1 MTTTTTAHNRGLR
14 RAATAA
20 LLAASIA
27 TGLGTAVAAPAT
39 AAVTPIGTVDGHR
52 AFGIGPHDS
61 AAQCAPTA
69 NRLTS
74 FGAKKFGPRFG
85 TCYRAGNGQ
94 WWAISPW
101 SA

>member
-1 MTTTTTAHNRGLR
+1 MTTNHTPLR
-14 RAATAA
+14 RAVAAA
-20 LLAASIA
+20 LLAGSIA
-27 TGLGTAVAAPAT
+27 TGLGLAAAPAS

-52 AFGIGPHDS
+52 AFGVGPHAS
-61 AAQCAPTA
+61 AAECAPTA

-74 FGAKKFGPRFG
+74 FGAKKFSPRFG
-85 TCYRAGNGQ
+85 ACYRAGNGQ

>member
-1 MTTTTTAHNRGLR
+1 METRAHRT
-14 RAATAA
+14 AAT
-20 LLAASIA
+20 LLIAGSIA
-27 TGLGTAVAAPAT
+27 TGLGVATAAPAT
-39 AAVTPIGTVDGHR
+39 AAVVPIGTVDGHS
-52 AFGIGPHDS
+52 AFGIGPHSS

-69 NRLTS
+69 DRLTN

>member
-1 MTTTTTAHNRGLR
+1 MTTIGTPLR
-14 RAATAA
+14 RAAAAA
-20 LLAASIA
+20 LLAGSIA
-27 TGLGTAVAAPAT
+27 TGLGLAAAPAS
-39 AAVTPIGTVDGHR
+39 AAVAPIGVVDGHR
-52 AFGIGPHDS
+52 AFGIGPHSS
-61 AAQCAPTA
+61 AEQCARTA

-85 TCYRAGNGQ
+85 TCYRADNGQ

>member
-1 MTTTTTAHNRGLR
+1 MTMSPRERVR
-14 RAATAA
+14 RTVTGVLIAGAVATGAGVATAGP
-20 LLAASIA
+20 AA
-27 TGLGTAVAAPAT
+27 
-39 AAVTPIGTVDGHR
+39 AAVTPIGVVDGHR
-52 AFGIGPHDS
+52 AFAVGPHGS

-85 TCYRAGNGQ
+85 TCYRSDSGQ